1 MCIGCASTGVS
12 CKATMLPEA
21 LRELLREHVE
31 AVRRL
36 HQEDLKAG
44 LGQVLLPEGL
54 ERKYPSATRDWGWQ
68 WVFPAGSLSRNPRTG
83 QVLRHHVLEDVLQ
96 RAVKA
101 ARQKAGIV
109 QPVSCHALRHCFA
122 THVLESGTGIRTVQ
136 ELFGRKDVSTT
147 QIYTHVMQKPGIG
160 VRSPLDGP

>member
-1 MCIGCASTGVS
+1 M
-12 CKATMLPEA
+12 
-21 LRELLREHVE
+21 
-31 AVRRL
+31 
-36 HQEDLKAG
+36 
-44 LGQVLLPEGL
+44 
-54 ERKYPSATRDWGWQ
+54 
-68 WVFPAGSLSRNPRTG
+68 
-83 QVLRHHVLEDVLQ
+83 LRHHVLEDVLQ

-122 THVLESGTGIRTVQ
+122 THVLESGARHPHGAGVV
-136 ELFGRKDVSTT
+136 GRKDVSTT